1 MGTGHDLRA
10 SVLLDGL
17 PPVGLYNNKT
27 KNEETLSAS
36 LSFLRPEG
44 LTDRLVAWLRQEI
57 VQGRLAAG
65 ARLIESELAARA
77 GVSRVPLREAFRILA
92 AEGLIETFLHR
103 GAMVRPLCATEMREL
118 FGVRAAI
125 ETHAAAEAA
134 RRPGAGQALG
144 GLVANMRRVVAAG
157 EMDAYARLAARF
169 HEELVEAGGNRLLA
183 DMYAQILTRLG
194 RYQAAMA
201 QVPHLPETSIAEH
214 AAIAAAIAA
223 GDGSH
228 AGALAR
234 AHLDGLVAQ
243 LRLPEDAPQ
252 PAATITKSR
261 TRTRA

>member
-1 MGTGHDLRA
+1 M
-10 SVLLDGL
+10 
-17 PPVGLYNNKT
+17 PPAGLYDDNT
-27 KNEETLSAS
+27 KNEETLPPP

-44 LTDRLVAWLRQEI
+44 LTESLVAWLRQEI
-57 VQGRLAAG
+57 VQGRLAPG
-65 ARLIESELAARA
+65 ERLTESELAARA

-92 AEGLIETFLHR
+92 AEGLIEISLHR

-134 RRPGAGQALG
+134 RRPAVGQALE
-144 GLVANMRRVVAAG
+144 GLVAQMRLVVAAG

-183 DMYAQILTRLG
+183 GMYAQIRTRLS

-201 QVPHLPETSIAEH
+201 QLPHLPETSIAEH
-214 AAIAAAIAA
+214 AAIAAAITA
-223 GDGSH
+223 GDGSQ
-228 AGALAR
+228 AAALAR

-243 LRLPEDAPQ
+243 LRLAEDAAE
-252 PAATITKSR
+252 PAAKISK
-261 TRTRA
+261 TRIKARA